1 MQVNQE
7 GTANIEDA
15 RRGRSDQEL
24 EDQWNSNMLGD
35 RSLVNDSC
43 DLGEM
48 HTASACRAH
57 PYPAIETTTIVSG
70 YQTLLRRAFSIGNVE
85 ESSPLTLSITKLFFF
100 ATMR

>member
-24 EDQWNSNMLGD
+24 EDQWNSNMLGG
-35 RSLVNDSC
+35 RSLVNNSS

-57 PYPAIETTTIVSG
+57 PYPAMETTTIVSG
-70 YQTLLRRAFSIGNVE
+70 YQMLLRRAFSIGNVDK
-85 ESSPLTLSITKLFFF
+85 SSPLTSSITKLFSP

>member
-7 GTANIEDA
+7 GTANVEDA

-24 EDQWNSNMLGD
+24 ENQWNSNMLGD
-35 RSLVNDSC
+35 RSLVNNSC
-43 DLGEM
+43 GLEEM

-70 YQTLLRRAFSIGNVE
+70 YQMLLRRAFSIGNVDK
-85 ESSPLTLSITKLFFF
+85 SSPLTLSITKLFFS